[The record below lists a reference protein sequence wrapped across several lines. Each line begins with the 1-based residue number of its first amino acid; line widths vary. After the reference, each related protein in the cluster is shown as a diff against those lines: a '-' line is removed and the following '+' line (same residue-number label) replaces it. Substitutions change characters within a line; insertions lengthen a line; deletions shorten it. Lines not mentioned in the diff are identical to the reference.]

1 MKSRPEILAPC
12 GNMSSLKAAI
22 AAGADAC
29 YLAGNSF
36 GARAYA
42 DNFSSDELIE
52 AIDLAHLYGV
62 KIYLT
67 CNTLIKN
74 NEVPLVYD
82 MLVPIY
88 EAGLDAVLI
97 QDFGIMRL
105 VRETFPGLEIHTST
119 QMNILTPE
127 GASLAKEMGAS
138 RVVAAREM
146 NIQEIARIKD
156 KAGVEV
162 EAFVHGAMCLCYSGR
177 CLMSSMMGGRSGN
190 RGRCAQPCRQKYNG
204 EYLMSMRDLC
214 SLEYIPDMVDAGIDS
229 LKIEGRMKNEYYT
242 AATVEAYR
250 TLVDE
255 YIEGRFDPERVKF
268 FNSRL
273 LDIFNRGGFSSGYMN
288 RTPERTE
295 AQWDSQLI
303 DSSMPGRRGVKLG
316 SVSKVS
322 GGTISFKAEK
332 NLDKQ
337 DELLIDVPEPIS
349 ITSNVSAMQ
358 GEFVTLNAPET
369 KRVSK
374 GTNIYRTRSKVLV
387 DYYEKLLA
395 DDKKISI
402 SGKVKAVSGEKLTI
416 SFTCNDVS
424 ITEEGPIVG
433 EATNR
438 PIDEETI
445 RSKVSGLGNTLFT
458 LEKLDVEM
466 GKCVFVRIGDISEL
480 RRRAIESLSIAI
492 CGRSKRDSNKVKSI
506 DSILLENVDVS
517 EKKKNYNGNDHVYGF
532 SYPEQLDV
540 FLREYPQE
548 LTCISGDAILM
559 LDAGLGGY
567 DTQSLKNSIDKL
579 IEFKKEHLNV
589 RIYLG
594 QPHID
599 RCGAW
604 IRDTFDGLSSDSD
617 GVKNYL
623 DEING
628 LYIRSIDDLAFSI
641 KLFKNKDFILAN
653 SLYAYNDLAVHE
665 IRSLLEDSYGFS
677 GKIWFESSLE
687 LTLKEV
693 GELMYNTECFAM
705 CYGKIPLMVTAGL
718 RDTEGVLQD
727 SKGHRLDVVCGH
739 GLGYNVIL
747 NDYPLSLHE
756 HTDSLIR
763 YKLRKFV
770 SFTDETPDEV
780 LDVINDHPKFIDK
793 KRYTLGH
800 TEKGI

>member
-1 MKSRPEILAPC
+1 MMSRPEILAPC

-42 DNFSSDELIE
+42 DNFSSEELIE

-74 NEVPLVYD
+74 DEVSRVYD
-82 MLVPIY
+82 MLVPLY

-105 VRETFPGLEIHTST
+105 VRETLPGLEIHTST

-127 GASLAKEMGAS
+127 GACLAKNMGAS

-146 NIQEIARIKD
+146 NIREIACIKE
-156 KAGVEV
+156 AGVEV

-255 YIEGRFDPERVKF
+255 YIDGRFSPERVDY

-295 AQWDSQLI
+295 EQWDSQLI

-322 GGTISFKAEK
+322 GGAISFKAEK

-337 DELLIDVPEPIS
+337 DELLIDVTEPIS
-349 ITSNVSAMQ
+349 ITSNVSVKE

-369 KRVSK
+369 KRISK

-395 DDKKISI
+395 DDRKIDI
-402 SGKVKAVSGEKLTI
+402 SGKVKAVSGENL
-416 SFTCNDVS
+416 S
-424 ITEEGPIVG
+424 ITFKCKDTSVTEEGPMVG

-438 PIDEETI
+438 PVDEATI
-445 RSKVSGLGNTLFT
+445 RSKVAGLGNTVFDLT
-458 LEKLDVEM
+458 NLDVEI
-466 GKCVFVRIGDISEL
+466 GDNIFVRIGDISEL
-480 RRRAIESLSIAI
+480 RRRAIDSLKNAV
-492 CGRSKRDSNKVKSI
+492 CETAKRDSAKVKSL
-506 DSILLENVDVS
+506 DSISLEGDS
-517 EKKKNYNGNDHVYGF
+517 KKNYHENHQMYGF

-548 LTCISGDAILM
+548 LTCISGDAIII

-579 IEFKKEHLNV
+579 RGFKKEHFNV

-594 QPHID
+594 LPHID
-599 RCGAW
+599 RGGAW

-628 LYIRSIDDLAFSI
+628 LYIRSIDDLAFSV

-653 SLYAYNDLAVHE
+653 SLYAYNDLAVRE

-693 GELMYNTECFAM
+693 SEVEYDAECFALS
-705 CYGKIPLMVTAGL
+705 YGKIPLMVTAGL
-718 RDTEGVLQD
+718 RDTEGILTDV
-727 SKGHRLDVVCGH
+727 KGHKVHVIHGQ
-739 GLGYNVIL
+739 GLGYNAVL
-747 NDYPLSLHE
+747 NDYPLSLHD
-756 HTDSLIR
+756 HMDFMVKNNIR
-763 YKLRKFV
+763 RFI

-780 LDVINDHPKFIDK
+780 FDVIKDHPKYIDK

-800 TEKGI
+800 IEKGI